1 MLEDD
6 DELIPVK
13 EACGLLGGFRVATY
27 YRGVKQGRFP
37 KPVHSM
43 PNLSRVSKKKVLEVR
58 RRIIA
63 ERDG

>member
-27 YRGVKQGRFP
+27 YRGVKTGP
-37 KPVHSM
+37 
-43 PNLSRVSKKKVLEVR
+43 LSQACSSH
-58 RRIIA
+58 A
-63 ERDG
+63 EPLAGLKEKSA